1 LTEPAQQGSYKEVLD
16 MKVKIHSALYWTPR
30 LLSLAFVGFL
40 MLFSLDVITPG
51 ASLRDIMVGMLMH
64 NIPALI
70 LLVFVL
76 IAWKYE
82 IVGTIVFILTGLIY
96 IGLNIYNG
104 VPMPMALSWSLIF
117 SGPAF
122 LIAYLYYQNWQYK
135 RRNVSR

>member
-1 LTEPAQQGSYKEVLD
+1 LTESAQQGSYKEVLD

-82 IVGTIVFILTGLIY
+82 IVGTIVFILTGLLY

-104 VPMPMALSWSLIF
+104 VPMPMAISWSLIF

-135 RRNVSR
+135 RRNASR

>member
-1 LTEPAQQGSYKEVLD
+1 

>member
-1 LTEPAQQGSYKEVLD
+1 
-16 MKVKIHSALYWTPR
+16 
-30 LLSLAFVGFL
+30 
-40 MLFSLDVITPG
+40 
-51 ASLRDIMVGMLMH
+51 
-64 NIPALI
+64 
-70 LLVFVL
+70 
-76 IAWKYE
+76 
-82 IVGTIVFILTGLIY
+82 VGTIVFILTGLIY